1 VTLEEL
7 IKQRDEFLERNPEM
21 KEYQKEIDRLLENSP
36 DRLKTIAFL
45 LEQKVLEMQNA
56 CESLKDY
63 LDKIDE
69 K

>member
-1 VTLEEL
+1 MTLEEL

-21 KEYQKEIDRLLENSP
+21 KEYQLEIDRLLENSP
-36 DRLKTIAFL
+36 DRLKTITFL

-63 LDKIDE
+63 LDKIDDN
-69 K
+69 